1 MATFMERFAFLQKV
15 PTLMKATADDETPCP
30 GYLFQDIG
38 KISHESS
45 GCGQCLLEYLL
56 ERLQVESCQVKI
68 KVLKIFV
75 HLCGHGSNHF
85 LTELRRNST
94 FIQQASVYSGP
105 PDPIH
110 GTALYQK
117 VRNTAQE
124 VARLLFTD
132 TISTKGSVSP
142 PNLAPP
148 TMGMGSATTHRSGM
162 QGFGYSPG
170 KQATGGDSLLDKIQK
185 AAELVASTV
194 LPPTEHQGIRLHD
207 NYYRAVAAPSAPIEV
222 AVPACADN
230 LPASTPQAST
240 QRCPGQVGGGW
251 EETDS
256 SNGSSHNSSQDM
268 AANGKSAT
276 GSQSGASR
284 ESSGDLSERGEALQ
298 LGDCGQEVAL
308 ISRLTEGSKA
318 FLSREESQHFIKE
331 CSILNCEV
339 VVELLSSKLQDP
351 SNTVQMRA
359 LCAVSCLM
367 TSDLLSLEQMFAATQ
382 RRLRQLSE
390 EPPGPVA
397 NKATKI
403 LRQFE
408 ALIGGSAHAQR
419 QEAAHSSHQE
429 TSHRLPAATYLDP
442 LVPTQS
448 ATNTTLHQLHI
459 SPTGVSP
466 PPNHPSSPSGLEVQ
480 RDSSVEPMN
489 EDEEENL
496 PPVLTESMQNQ
507 VAPNRTAAVQSVAEE
522 PELHTDSFS
531 SAEPQSEQPCLSR
544 LSLFSGMQL
553 VTKAT
558 PLCKRQTSQNEVD
571 TMDDSLKENQALQNG
586 SETSD
591 DTAFTCTS
599 VACDSSQP
607 VSAFS
612 FLNF

>member
-1 MATFMERFAFLQKV
+1 MLAEDNRS
-15 PTLMKATADDETPCP
+15 TLPLSMPLT
-30 GYLFQDIG
+30 
-38 KISHESS
+38 
-45 GCGQCLLEYLL
+45 LL
-56 ERLQVESCQVKI
+56 
-68 KVLKIFV
+68 
-75 HLCGHGSNHF
+75 
-85 LTELRRNST
+85 
-94 FIQQASVYSGP
+94 
-105 PDPIH
+105 
-110 GTALYQK
+110 
-117 VRNTAQE
+117 
-124 VARLLFTD
+124 
-132 TISTKGSVSP
+132 
-142 PNLAPP
+142 
-148 TMGMGSATTHRSGM
+148 
-162 QGFGYSPG
+162 
-170 KQATGGDSLLDKIQK
+170 
-185 AAELVASTV
+185 
-194 LPPTEHQGIRLHD
+194 
-207 NYYRAVAAPSAPIEV
+207 
-222 AVPACADN
+222 
-230 LPASTPQAST
+230 
-240 QRCPGQVGGGW
+240 
-251 EETDS
+251 
-256 SNGSSHNSSQDM
+256 
-268 AANGKSAT
+268 
-276 GSQSGASR
+276 
-284 ESSGDLSERGEALQ
+284 RGEALQ

-390 EPPGPVA
+390 GPPGPVA

-419 QEAAHSSHQE
+419 QEAANSSHQE

-442 LVPTQS
+442 LLPTQS

-459 SPTGVSP
+459 SPTGVLP

-480 RDSSVEPMN
+480 IDSSVELMN
-489 EDEEENL
+489 DDEEEKL

-507 VAPNRTAAVQSVAEE
+507 VEPNRTAEVQSVAEE

-558 PLCKRQTSQNEVD
+558 PLCKRQTSQNEMD
-571 TMDDSLKENQALQNG
+571 TMDDNLKENQAMQNG
-586 SETSD
+586 SKTS
-591 DTAFTCTS
+591 AFICTS

>member
-1 MATFMERFAFLQKV
+1 MLAEDNRS
-15 PTLMKATADDETPCP
+15 TLPLSMPLT
-30 GYLFQDIG
+30 
-38 KISHESS
+38 
-45 GCGQCLLEYLL
+45 LL
-56 ERLQVESCQVKI
+56 
-68 KVLKIFV
+68 
-75 HLCGHGSNHF
+75 
-85 LTELRRNST
+85 
-94 FIQQASVYSGP
+94 
-105 PDPIH
+105 
-110 GTALYQK
+110 
-117 VRNTAQE
+117 
-124 VARLLFTD
+124 
-132 TISTKGSVSP
+132 
-142 PNLAPP
+142 
-148 TMGMGSATTHRSGM
+148 
-162 QGFGYSPG
+162 
-170 KQATGGDSLLDKIQK
+170 
-185 AAELVASTV
+185 
-194 LPPTEHQGIRLHD
+194 
-207 NYYRAVAAPSAPIEV
+207 
-222 AVPACADN
+222 
-230 LPASTPQAST
+230 
-240 QRCPGQVGGGW
+240 
-251 EETDS
+251 
-256 SNGSSHNSSQDM
+256 
-268 AANGKSAT
+268 
-276 GSQSGASR
+276 
-284 ESSGDLSERGEALQ
+284 RGEALQ

-390 EPPGPVA
+390 GPPGPVA

-419 QEAAHSSHQE
+419 QEAANSSHQE

-442 LVPTQS
+442 LLPTQS

-459 SPTGVSP
+459 SPTGVPP

-480 RDSSVEPMN
+480 IDSSVELMN
-489 EDEEENL
+489 DDEEEKL

-507 VAPNRTAAVQSVAEE
+507 VEPNRTAEVQSVAEE

-558 PLCKRQTSQNEVD
+558 PLCKRQTSQNEMD
-571 TMDDSLKENQALQNG
+571 TMDDNLKENQAMQNG
-586 SETSD
+586 SKTS
-591 DTAFTCTS
+591 AFICTS
-599 VACDSSQP
+599 VACDGSQP